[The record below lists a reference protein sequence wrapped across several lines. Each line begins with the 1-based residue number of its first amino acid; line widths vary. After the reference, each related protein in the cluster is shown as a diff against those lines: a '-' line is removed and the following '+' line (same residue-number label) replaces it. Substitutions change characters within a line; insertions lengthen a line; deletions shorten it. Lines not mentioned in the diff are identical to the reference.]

1 MKREK
6 KKLKMMALSAVLA
19 AGMLLP
25 MMAMAQFS
33 KNENF
38 FESSTGGSRSGGT
51 EYYNLSNQQFGA
63 GSSSDGY
70 NLSNQQFGA
79 APVPLGSGL
88 LIMVAAGMGYA
99 ILKRKNEL
107 TKF

>member
-1 MKREK
+1 MKIMKR
-6 KKLKMMALSAVLA
+6 KLKMMALSAVLA

-25 MMAMAQFS
+25 ISATAQFS

-38 FESSTGGSRSGGT
+38 FKSDGGGSRLGST
-51 EYYNLSNQQFGA
+51 EYYNLSNQQFGE
-63 GSSSDGY
+63 GSSSDSY

-88 LIMVAAGMGYA
+88 LIMVAAGAGYT
-99 ILKRKNEL
+99 ILKRKNEN
-107 TKF
+107 